1 MNRIQFLTSSYEAL
15 ERMLR
20 SQSAIR
26 FRLLEDTEGAEFNQA
41 VNHFVSEVREI
52 NDDTVKTV
60 VSMAK
65 CLRWRRFMQP
75 QPVASDWKSRE
86 LCEQLEQRC
95 EVVRKVVANGV
106 ALDQLLSSAQRLLD
120 EDSAV
125 VKELRLLDSED
136 DGDYLLVVRD
146 RSTATLIQSW
156 LEDQNLQVSA
166 AQDIRSEQHWFDFV
180 HVLGFPRAFD
190 PSIFSSPVGDDVDYV
205 FPSWIHCRSL
215 PESSLMGLVE
225 NPLSMTVHNSE
236 ILNSTI
242 RTTEGEPDD
251 GLSWY
256 LPEPV
261 WSVPPHDRSCC
272 SSDLVDA
279 RQIYLSGGW
288 ETWLDDGERVR
299 TLEIDKITGVRVS
312 NLAPEEVTVGSYL
325 LLREHESERGLLKR
339 LAQSRIP
346 RAEETIS
353 EQRFWK
359 ERLLARIKQIGV
371 ERVRR
376 ELRNLG
382 VGAYR
387 QVDTWSDMEL
397 IRPKSDNDFLSLLD
411 WLDIPREPT
420 FQDVR
425 TLQSEVRRISHEI
438 TAELEN
444 QASRVNPEELERQG
458 HMHFKVSTDGVR
470 SMVATRVMAIRSSVQ
485 KVPKSF
491 TRTLRKNDCDW
502 WIG

>member
-26 FRLLEDTEGAEFNQA
+26 FRLVEDVDGADFNQA

-52 NDDTVKTV
+52 NDDTVKTA

-65 CLRWRRFMQP
+65 CLRWRRIMQP
-75 QPVASDWKSRE
+75 QPVASDGKSRE
-86 LCEQLEQRC
+86 LCEQLERQC
-95 EVVRKVVANGV
+95 EVARKVVANGV
-106 ALDQLLSSAQRLLD
+106 LLDLLLSSAQRLLD
-120 EDSAV
+120 DDSTV
-125 VKELRLLDSED
+125 VKELRLLDSET

-146 RSTATLIQSW
+146 RGTAALIQSW

-180 HVLGFPRAFD
+180 HVLGFPRAFH
-190 PSIFSSPVGDDVDYV
+190 PSIFSAPVGDDVDYV
-205 FPSWIHCRSL
+205 FPSWVPFRSL

-225 NPLSMTVHNSE
+225 NPIVMTVHNSE
-236 ILNSTI
+236 ISDSKVLAN
-242 RTTEGEPDD
+242 EGESD
-251 GLSWY
+251 GDLSRY
-256 LPEPV
+256 LPEPL
-261 WSVPPHDRSCC
+261 WSAPPHDPSCS

-279 RQIYLSGGW
+279 RQLYLSGGW
-288 ETWLDDGERVR
+288 ETWLDAGDRIR
-299 TLEIDKITGVRVS
+299 ILEIDKTTGARVT
-312 NLAPEEVTVGSYL
+312 NLSPEEVTVGSYL
-325 LLREHESERGLLKR
+325 LLMEHGSERGILKT
-339 LAQSRIP
+339 LAQSRIS

-376 ELRNLG
+376 ELRDLG

-411 WLDIPREPT
+411 WMDIPREPT

>member
-20 SQSAIR
+20 SQGAIR
-26 FRLLEDTEGAEFNQA
+26 FRLLEDAEGAEFNQA
-41 VNHFVSEVREI
+41 VNRFVSEVREI
-52 NDDTVKTV
+52 NDDNVKTA

-75 QPVASDWKSRE
+75 QPVAFDRKGRE
-86 LCEQLEQRC
+86 LIEQLERQC
-95 EVVRKVVANGV
+95 EDARKVVANGV
-106 ALDQLLSSAQRLLD
+106 LPDLLLSSAQRLLED
-120 EDSAV
+120 DSAV

-146 RSTATLIQSW
+146 RKTVTLIQSW
-156 LEDQNLQVSA
+156 LEHQNLQVSA
-166 AQDIRSEQHWFDFV
+166 VQDIRSERHWFDFV
-180 HVLGFPRAFD
+180 HVLGFPQAFC
-190 PSIFSSPVGDDVDYV
+190 SSMFSSPVGDDIEYV
-205 FPSWIHCRSL
+205 FPSWISYRSL

-225 NPLSMTVHNSE
+225 NPISMTVHNSE
-236 ILNSTI
+236 IFDSTI
-242 RTTEGEPDD
+242 RTTKGEAEDD
-251 GLSWY
+251 LSWY

-261 WSVPPHDRSCC
+261 WNVPPRDPSCC

-288 ETWLDDGERVR
+288 ETWLDDGERIR
-299 TLEIDKITGVRVS
+299 TLEIDKITGAKVS

-325 LLREHESERGLLKR
+325 LLREHGSERGILKT

-353 EQRFWK
+353 EQRVWK
-359 ERLLARIKQIGV
+359 ERLLVRIKQIGV

-376 ELRNLG
+376 ELKALG

-397 IRPKSDNDFLSLLD
+397 IRPKSDDDFLRLLD
-411 WLDIPREPT
+411 WLEIPREPT

-425 TLQSEVRRISHEI
+425 TLQCEVRRVSHEI

-444 QASRVNPEELERQG
+444 QASRVNLEELERQG
-458 HMHFKVSTDGVR
+458 HMYFQVSTDGVR

-485 KVPKSF
+485 KVPNSF
-491 TRTLRKNDCDW
+491 TRTLRKNNCGW
-502 WIG
+502 WID